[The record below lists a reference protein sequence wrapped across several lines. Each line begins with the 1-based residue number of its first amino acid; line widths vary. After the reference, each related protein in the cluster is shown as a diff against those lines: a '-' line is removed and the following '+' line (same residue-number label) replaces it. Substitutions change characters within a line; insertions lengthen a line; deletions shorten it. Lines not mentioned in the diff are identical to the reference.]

1 MTRVRLFTWYELI
14 SPRPDVTSPVT
25 TTDDPYGPIIADFR
39 AAMNQVKCASSERL
53 VRMGISMAQLHIL
66 YTLERSGEMP
76 MSRLADV
83 LQVSLS
89 NATGLID
96 RIEERGFVE
105 RTRVPEDR
113 RVVLITVTDAGR
125 RMLEEVDAISTEL
138 LRSVFARIGRTQ
150 LAGVGRAIAELRR
163 ALEDDHRCPLGSPS
177 RLHAR
182 STIQRDDP
190 RCAERPCSRPD
201 RPPHRGG
208 LNEGLIMAN
217 FTPSLAEDPALGLS
231 HRAKMEI
238 LFAVMLG
245 LFLGALDQTIVGP
258 ALPTI
263 ATDLAGNDLY
273 VWAITIYLLTSTI
286 SVPFWGKL
294 SDLYGRK
301 PMFMI
306 GIVIFL
312 VGSALSGL
320 SQNMGMLI
328 LFRGIQGIG
337 AGALFPVALAVIG
350 DLFTPAERGKYQ
362 GLFGAVFGI
371 AFVVG
376 PLVGGWLTEQI
387 SWHWIFYVNI
397 PIGLVALFV
406 ISRLL
411 PTMKTERATR
421 NFDILGGAI
430 FTVAISFLLVGL
442 TNKQFGE
449 WTDPTVGGF
458 ILAGLIG
465 TVLFILAE
473 ARAKE
478 PIIPLDLFRNRTYT
492 SSMIS
497 TFFASFAFF
506 GAIIFL
512 PRWFQFVH
520 DFSPTNSGLA
530 ALPLMVGLIFSSIVS
545 GLIVART
552 GHYKWLLVGAIVVMA
567 VATALMTQLT
577 ATTDLAH
584 RVVLDVPRRS
594 RRRTD
599 VLGVHDRGPE
609 RGPVQP
615 ARRRDLEPHVLPP
628 DRRLGRPGDRRD
640 DLRLDLPRPDRSAA
654 RGRRRAGTRGRRLRP
669 GDLQRRVRLQPA
681 DRRGRSRS
689 GHPGRDPRGVP
700 RGHRALH
707 RPDRGRH
714 PAGVQP
720 GGRPDVLDRR
730 RRRRSWRAVAAAF
743 MIEHPL
749 RAEVPASAPVAKA
762 GAEGARSFNP
772 TGTPAD

>member
-1 MTRVRLFTWYELI
+1 
-14 SPRPDVTSPVT
+14 
-25 TTDDPYGPIIADFR
+25 
-39 AAMNQVKCASSERL
+39 
-53 VRMGISMAQLHIL
+53 
-66 YTLERSGEMP
+66 
-76 MSRLADV
+76 
-83 LQVSLS
+83 
-89 NATGLID
+89 
-96 RIEERGFVE
+96 
-105 RTRVPEDR
+105 
-113 RVVLITVTDAGR
+113 
-125 RMLEEVDAISTEL
+125 
-138 LRSVFARIGRTQ
+138 
-150 LAGVGRAIAELRR
+150 
-163 ALEDDHRCPLGSPS
+163 
-177 RLHAR
+177 
-182 STIQRDDP
+182 
-190 RCAERPCSRPD
+190 
-201 RPPHRGG
+201 
-208 LNEGLIMAN
+208 MAN
-217 FTPSLAEDPALGLS
+217 FAPSLAEDPALGLS

-301 PMFMI
+301 PIFMI

-328 LFRGIQGIG
+328 LFRGIQGVG
-337 AGALFPVALAVIG
+337 AGSLFPVALAVIG

-376 PLVGGWLTEQI
+376 PLVGGWLTEQV

-397 PIGLVALFV
+397 PIGLIALFV

-465 TVLFILAE
+465 TVFFILAE

-492 SSMIS
+492 TSMIS

-552 GHYKWLLVGAIVVMA
+552 GHYKWLLVGAIIVMA

-577 ATTDLAH
+577 ATTDLAI
-584 RVVLDVPRRS
+584 VWFWMFLAG
-594 RRRTD
+594 
-599 VLGVHDRGPE
+599 LGVGPTFSVFTIVVQNAVPFSQLGVATSNLTFF
-609 RGPVQP
+609 RQIGGSVALAIVGTIFGSTFLDQIGPQLSTAGVP
-615 ARRRDLEPHVLPP
+615 APVVAGFGQGMASGAFDFNQLTGVGDL
-628 DRRLGRPGDRRD
+628 G
-640 DLRLDLPRPDRSAA
+640 AA
-654 RGRRRAGTRGRRLRP
+654 ILAATPEAFRAGIEPFIGQIVAGIQQAFSLAVAQTFWI
-669 GDLQRRVRLQPA
+669 
-681 DRRGRSRS
+681 
-689 GHPGRDPRGVP
+689 GV
-700 RGHRALH
+700 A
-707 RPDRGRH
+707 
-714 PAGVQP
+714 AAIVA
-720 GGRPDVLDRR
+720 
-730 RRRRSWRAVAAAF
+730 AVAAAF

-749 RAEVPASAPVAKA
+749 RSEVPAGAPVAQA
-762 GAEGARSFNP
+762 GSEGVRSLNP